1 MFQSLRASNQFYILH
16 KEGVPLVETGTVVSV
31 SSPRPKFQFPQSFGQ
46 PQETVVD
53 VVVRVNDNTTTFQNL
68 PSGADIA
75 DFGQNGDIVVATS
88 KDAINSELSAL
99 RQRNV
104 DIINSIDFRKS
115 VIEGCDKAL
124 RDLNPEYA
132 EKQKQREEIDVM
144 RRDMDEMRRGM
155 SELMNMQR
163 EFLSRFGG
171 NSRSFEAEAEK

>member
-1 MFQSLRASNQFYILH
+1 M
-16 KEGVPLVETGTVVSV
+16 
-31 SSPRPKFQFPQSFGQ
+31 
-46 PQETVVD
+46 D

-115 VIEGCDKAL
+115 VIDGCDKAL
-124 RDLNPEYA
+124 RELNPEYA
-132 EKQKQREEIDVM
+132 EKQKQREEMDTM

-163 EFLSRFGG
+163 DFLSRFG
-171 NSRSFEAEAEK
+171 RSYEAEAEK